1 MFDEK
6 NKSISFLWELNS
18 IFMWILQEKILLYC
32 HPTWPP
38 CHVVSNQE
46 KLKRYVDLAKANS
59 EVLVYTL
66 KQTNKLE
73 AAAKKSFKSVL
84 NISSITNMQG
94 NWAVLA

>member
-1 MFDEK
+1 M
-6 NKSISFLWELNS
+6 
-18 IFMWILQEKILLYC
+18 
-32 HPTWPP
+32 
-38 CHVVSNQE
+38 VSNQE
-46 KLKRYVDLAKANS
+46 KLKRYVQVDLAKANS